1 MAFVIDPAIVVDRF
15 DCKFPPL
22 ARNGGITVN
31 REYRGHCIQLTCHRL
46 WDAVI
51 VDTETGVML
60 PTKATALLREGRGV
74 AIARA
79 CKLIDLYVEAGYCG
93 TA

>member
-1 MAFVIDPAIVVDRF
+1 M
-15 DCKFPPL
+15 
-22 ARNGGITVN
+22 N
-31 REYRGHCIQLTCHRL
+31 REYRGHSIHLTCHRL

-51 VDTETGVML
+51 VDAETGVML
-60 PTKATALLREGRGV
+60 PTKATALLREGRWV

-79 CKLIDLYVEAGYCG
+79 YKLIDLYVEAGDYG